1 MDVLLAMAETEY
13 TLAGFTETK
22 TYDLQFTNMDSQTHK
37 HIHTNNVKGCTKPP
51 KTNHAK
57 YMFN

>member
-22 TYDLQFTNMDSQTHK
+22 IIWSPIHGHGQSDKQTYSYTQCKGLHK
-37 HIHTNNVKGCTKPP
+37 KPC
-51 KTNHAK
+51 KI
-57 YMFN
+57 YV